1 MGRNRG
7 SDSRACEAKIGLCVK
22 GKGGVRMCED
32 DCRKRDATEA
42 QSPRHLAREPKK
54 EVKRSGA
61 PVGFGGKGAENDPES
76 RRSLPPFTGTET
88 YAES

>member
-1 MGRNRG
+1 MKMTVENVMQRRPKALGIWRENL
-7 SDSRACEAKIGLCVK
+7 K
-22 GKGGVRMCED
+22 
-32 DCRKRDATEA
+32 KR
-42 QSPRHLAREPKK
+42 L
-54 EVKRSGA
+54 KRSGA